1 MTSDQS
7 GGPEQI
13 VYIDRSDIRGDVQA
27 LKSGIRALVGF
38 VEANEPRLL
47 AYGFYVDEAARQM
60 TVVAVHPDAASLV
73 FHIEIGGAE
82 FRKLAHLI
90 TLRSIDVYGRLDG
103 KALGLL
109 GQKAAALGG
118 AGSVTVHESS
128 DGFSRLRAST
138 DGG

>member
-1 MTSDQS
+1 MTSDQP

-103 KALGLL
+103 TALGLL

-118 AGSVTVHESS
+118 AGSVTVHERS